1 MTGAGAR
8 ARRVLD
14 TLRVMLFVL
23 LLVCA
28 RRQGYTTTL
37 AELGAPC
44 RGLDAPLPQPISDG
58 ALCKAHPQL
67 DENEFKPF
75 HPEILRR
82 AAPPGAQGVLSC
94 RSTWL
99 PSRAAANAGG
109 AGAASRG
116 PAAVSQRDPRAHLRA
131 DRDWPP
137 PAAPERP
144 TPATIQA
151 PSLAMGPMQT
161 RGHIARPMPTP
172 RKDEMDVTR
181 ALPSG
186 KSTRFTPKT
195 LKLVRNSLSLCHWM
209 AGRGAMRTPG
219 WLGFSGPRPGPRLA
233 GRARMPS
240 RSSSVSKRWAEDR
253 RSRPLGVRQPRCS
266 QMVRPSSARLSPGQ
280 RRTVS

>member
-1 MTGAGAR
+1 MEPRSSSRPATPPDAGILDLWQGLIVGLGPLAAASDR
-8 ARRVLD
+8 RWCPRRRVLE
-14 TLRVMLFVL
+14 TLRVMLFVF

-37 AELGAPC
+37 AELWAPC
-44 RGLDAPLPQPISDG
+44 RGLDAPLPQPISDA
-58 ALCKAHPQL
+58 ALSKAHPQL
-67 DENEFKPF
+67 DENECKPF

-82 AAPPGAQGVLSC
+82 AAQPGAQGVLSC
-94 RSTWL
+94 RSTWI

-151 PSLAMGPMQT
+151 PGLAIGPMQT
-161 RGHIARPMPTP
+161 LGHVARPMSTP

-181 ALPSG
+181 ALPSR

-195 LKLVRNSLSLCHWM
+195 LKFVRNSLCAVERRFL
-209 AGRGAMRTPG
+209 
-219 WLGFSGPRPGPRLA
+219 LA
-233 GRARMPS
+233 GAKPAQQLSLRLVAARAVHGGNEM
-240 RSSSVSKRWAEDR
+240 
-253 RSRPLGVRQPRCS
+253 G
-266 QMVRPSSARLSPGQ
+266 
-280 RRTVS
+280 